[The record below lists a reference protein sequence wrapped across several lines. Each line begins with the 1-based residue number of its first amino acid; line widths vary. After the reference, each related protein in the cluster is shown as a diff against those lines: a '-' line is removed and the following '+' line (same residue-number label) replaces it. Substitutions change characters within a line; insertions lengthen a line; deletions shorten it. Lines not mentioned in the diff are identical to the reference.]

1 MSSHLVTPNTEAAIL
16 ARVIE
21 SDQNAIT
28 PDVARYLISMQLP
41 AYWSASGSDAIPG
54 TKASQEPGS

>member
-21 SDQNAIT
+21 SDQNART
-28 PDVARYLISMQLP
+28 ASTNFQQKLGPAHWGRTRHRSLIATCILVGFWQ
-41 AYWSASGSDAIPG
+41 
-54 TKASQEPGS
+54 